1 MDSLYVVVRLT
12 DNGDAKVTARSHVKA
27 DQESSECFIPLTVPD
42 GCKVNDY
49 HVSREN
55 ENYYLKNSPNWDT
68 RWSRYDK
75 LNKCA
80 IEKTGE
86 NNYIMHW
93 GLAENGYRVFYISYT
108 ITNLLRRF
116 SDADGFL
123 HEFISPGVYP
133 LPRFAEVIVY
143 GDHDVMFT
151 TENTRLRSSGF
162 KGKTLVSENHNILAF
177 TLKPFDKDSHI
188 TIAARIKQ
196 GLFNPELVTEAS
208 FADYMSDWNEQLI
221 QSELQNADS
230 KNSNTDKSISSK
242 TKKDSDNKFLAVAA
256 VAVTLCLLLVALP
269 VIAYLVIKRKRRV

>member
-12 DNGDAKVTARSHVKA
+12 DNGDAKVTARSHVTA

-42 GCKVNDY
+42 GCKVNDF

-68 RWSRYDK
+68 HWSRYDK

-86 NNYIMHW
+86 NSYIMHW

-116 SDADGFL
+116 SDADGLF

-143 GDHDVMFT
+143 GENDVLFT
-151 TENTRLRSSGF
+151 SENTRLRSYGF

-177 TLKPFDKDSHI
+177 TLKPFEKNSHI
-188 TIAARIKQ
+188 TISARIKK

-208 FADYMSDWNEQLI
+208 FAAYMKDWNEQLI
-221 QSELQNADS
+221 KSELQEADS
-230 KNSNTDKSISSK
+230 EEANTENSKSSK
-242 TKKDSDNKFLAVAA
+242 TKKDSDNSILAVVA
-256 VAVTLCLLLVALP
+256 VAVAFSLLLVVLP
-269 VIAYLVIKRKRRV
+269 VIAYFVIRRKRRG